1 MLGWDRISSKIIR
14 RNRRLDVRKHSP
26 KCVEA
31 RIQIGRDD
39 GAPESYSRI
48 FSLAYMSL
56 VSQRSPEKKG
66 IRQVVPARGVRSKSH
81 GSRHRRDLS

>member
-1 MLGWDRISSKIIR
+1 MYGSIVPSAL
-14 RNRRLDVRKHSP
+14 RLES
-26 KCVEA
+26 E
-31 RIQIGRDD
+31 IGRDD
-39 GAPESYSRI
+39 GAPESYSH
-48 FSLAYMSL
+48 FLSLAYLSL